1 MDPALF
7 RSVCGAAALCCQR
20 CHRGRIDVNKP
31 NGQRSEFDIPATVNT
46 VAEAQ
51 VIQQLIKTYVSIS
64 PSDVSREIA
73 ATLMSPREGSNIFSS
88 FFSFFFFLLFDRLD
102 FFSPQR

>member
-1 MDPALF
+1 M
-7 RSVCGAAALCCQR
+7 
-20 CHRGRIDVNKP
+20 NKP

-73 ATLMSPREGSNIFSS
+73 ATLMSPREGSN
-88 FFSFFFFLLFDRLD
+88 FFFYFYYLNASTSFLHGDEKAD
-102 FFSPQR
+102 SP

>member
-1 MDPALF
+1 M
-7 RSVCGAAALCCQR
+7 
-20 CHRGRIDVNKP
+20 NKP

-73 ATLMSPREGSNIFSS
+73 ATLMSPRGGSN
-88 FFSFFFFLLFDRLD
+88 FFFHFFLFMYFIFFFLLFERLD

>member
-1 MDPALF
+1 M
-7 RSVCGAAALCCQR
+7 
-20 CHRGRIDVNKP
+20 NMP

-64 PSDVSREIA
+64 PSDVSREIT
-73 ATLMSPREGSNIFSS
+73 ATLMSPREGSN
-88 FFSFFFFLLFDRLD
+88 FFFHFFLFFLLFFFLLFERLY